1 MLAGDSH
8 GVPQP
13 SGRTDEI
20 TVRRDEHGVARRHL
34 LVGRQMDGVEA
45 AKLMNDGQ
53 SRGSLGERRAQLYV
67 VDVI

>member
-1 MLAGDSH
+1 M
-8 GVPQP
+8 
-13 SGRTDEI
+13 DEI

-53 SRGSLGERRAQLYV
+53 SRGSLGERRVQLYV